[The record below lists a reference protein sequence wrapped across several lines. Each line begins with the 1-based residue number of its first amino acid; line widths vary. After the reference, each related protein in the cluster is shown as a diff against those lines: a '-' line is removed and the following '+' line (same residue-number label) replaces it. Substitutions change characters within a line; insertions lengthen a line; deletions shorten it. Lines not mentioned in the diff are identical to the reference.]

1 MKVWDGA
8 VRALHWAL
16 VAGVALA
23 WLTSEVG
30 VRWHEPVGWG
40 LLGVVALRAA
50 WGLVGSRHAR
60 FRSFVRSPRET
71 LIYVTLLLQGR
82 EPRYLG
88 HNPLGGWMVLLLL
101 VCVLAAGVS
110 GWLCTTDRYW
120 GDEAMSLLHEG
131 FAWALVALA
140 ALHVGGVIAT
150 GRRHRENLV
159 LAMWSGRKRE
169 PSGGD
174 VGGEVGGDVS

>member
-1 MKVWDGA
+1 MKVWDA
-8 VRALHWAL
+8 LVRSLHWTL
-16 VAGVALA
+16 VAGVALV

-40 LLGVVALRAA
+40 VLGVVVLRAA
-50 WGLVGSRHAR
+50 WGVIGPRHAR

-71 LIYVTLLLQGR
+71 LIYVSLLLRGR

-101 VCVLAAGVS
+101 AAVLAAGAS

-120 GDEAMSLLHEG
+120 GDEAMWAVHRGL
-131 FAWALVALA
+131 AWAVVALA
-140 ALHVGGVIAT
+140 VLHVAGVIGT
-150 GRRHRENLV
+150 GRRHRESLV

-174 VGGEVGGDVS
+174 VS